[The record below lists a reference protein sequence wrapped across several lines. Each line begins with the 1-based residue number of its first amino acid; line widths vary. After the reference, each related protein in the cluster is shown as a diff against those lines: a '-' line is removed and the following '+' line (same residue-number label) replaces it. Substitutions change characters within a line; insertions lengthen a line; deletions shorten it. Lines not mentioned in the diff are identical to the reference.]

1 MLEMCIENAK
11 FKFGND
17 RLKEKL
23 TVMKFVK
30 TFFEILILTKIYFA
44 NIMLQQQQRY
54 LSETVLLIFCFS
66 ENYIFCKWWNIFE
79 KNDWVGKKIFF

>member
-11 FKFGND
+11 FKFGDD

-30 TFFEILILTKIYFA
+30 TFFEILILTKIYAA

-54 LSETVLLIFCFS
+54 LLGTFLLIFCSS
-66 ENYIFCKWWNIFE
+66 ENYIFCRWWKIS
-79 KNDWVGKKIFF
+79 KKMIK

>member
-30 TFFEILILTKIYFA
+30 TFFEILILTKIYAA

-54 LSETVLLIFCFS
+54 LSGTVLLIFCSS
-66 ENYIFCKWWNIFE
+66 ENYIFCKRWNIFE
-79 KNDWVGKKIFF
+79 KND

>member
-1 MLEMCIENAK
+1 MLEMCIENAQ

-17 RLKEKL
+17 RLKEKV
-23 TVMKFVK
+23 TVTKFVK
-30 TFFEILILTKIYFA
+30 TVFKILILTKIYAA

-54 LSETVLLIFCFS
+54 LSGTVISIFCSS

-79 KNDWVGKKIFF
+79 KND